1 MTNLFM
7 FSMIV
12 LMVGIIA
19 TVLMEM
25 SFMVPIV
32 VEGVIFFVLIF
43 VIDIVVSCGFG
54 TFLMFLLFAKFST
67 LCLLFA
73 FVMFTI
79 MIGFVIFR
87 AFLSAFVVIMAV
99 MVLFGMMSLQ
109 KRNIKKFSCKYINY
123 GGSRIFKKICSSF
136 A

>member
-1 MTNLFM
+1 M

-19 TVLMEM
+19 SVLMEM

-54 TFLMFLLFAKFST
+54 TLLMFLFFAKFST

-109 KRNIKKFSCKYINY
+109 KRNINKFSCNI
-123 GGSRIFKKICSSF
+123 
-136 A
+136 